1 MDSETIPAIKNEK
14 FLCPDC
20 GKKMYLLP
28 DTSTSTYVCPECGCS
43 IDAEDQDFDSEDTRL
58 NCEQALDGN
67 NDRKF
72 IERLFNSNFMK
83 KYTKYDNFID
93 FILDSGLIPQ
103 DISSITYE
111 LFQTISREK
120 LDVYIRASTTFSS
133 WDDMFDKA
141 TSRYLGI
148 LF

>member
-1 MDSETIPAIKNEK
+1 
-14 FLCPDC
+14 
-20 GKKMYLLP
+20 MYLLP
-28 DTSTSTYVCPECGCS
+28 EALTPTYVCPECGCS
-43 IDAEDQDFDSEDTRL
+43 IDAEDQDFDPENARL

-83 KYTKYDNFID
+83 KYTKYDNFTD

-103 DISSITYE
+103 DISKITYE

-120 LDVYIRASTTFSS
+120 LDKYIRVNTNFSS

-141 TSRYLGI
+141 TSRYLGMQ
-148 LF
+148 F

>member
-1 MDSETIPAIKNEK
+1 MNSKIIPAMKKEK

-20 GKKMYLLP
+20 GEKMYLLP
-28 DTSTSTYVCPECGCS
+28 EASTSTYVCPECGCS
-43 IDAEDQDFDSEDTRL
+43 IDAEDQDFDSEDIRL
-58 NCEQALDGN
+58 NCEQALDSN

-83 KYTKYDNFID
+83 KYTKYDNFTD

-111 LFQTISREK
+111 LFQTISRQK
-120 LDVYIRASTTFSS
+120 LDVYIRASTIFSS

-148 LF
+148 QF

>member
-1 MDSETIPAIKNEK
+1 MNSKTIPAIKK
-14 FLCPDC
+14 GKILCPDC
-20 GKKMYLLP
+20 GEDMYLLP
-28 DTSTSTYVCPECGCS
+28 DASTSTYVCPECGCS
-43 IDAEDQDFDSEDTRL
+43 IDAEDQDSDSEDTRL

-67 NDRKF
+67 KDRKV

-83 KYTKYDNFID
+83 KYTKYDNFAD

-120 LDVYIRASTTFSS
+120 LNAYIRASTIFSS

-148 LF
+148 NF